1 MLRVGQRHHLE
12 VEMPQ
17 VRTRQARSWGA
28 PGPGA
33 GAALLREGL
42 IRELCDPENT
52 SSVVGKAGQALTPV
66 AGCLVETW
74 SPQLSPE
81 EGTDRGPASIKSALK
96 KEQALWA
103 EDSSS

>member
-1 MLRVGQRHHLE
+1 MR
-12 VEMPQ
+12 M
-17 VRTRQARSWGA
+17 RQARSQGA
-28 PGPGA
+28 PGPGT

-42 IRELCDPENT
+42 IRELCDPDNK
-52 SSVVGKAGQALTPV
+52 SSVVGKAGQALTPA

-81 EGTDRGPASIKSALK
+81 EGTDRDPASIKSALK